1 MVLYSKFILLSL
13 VNEKSSLNFKEWAAN
28 NAIQIVLVFLLI
40 GIIAIEPSFLS
51 IKNLTNILAQ
61 CSTRMIIALGVGGI
75 IVTQG
80 TDLSAG
86 RIIGL
91 AAVISAS
98 LLQATDYAYRMYPD
112 LQQLPVVIPILLAMI
127 ICGFMGAI
135 NGFAV
140 AKLKTPPFIATMGTM
155 LLAYGITSLYFDRPP
170 YGAQPIAGLDKGF
183 KQLAVGGIQIG
194 DFRLPYLIIYAAIA
208 CIIMWFIWNKTKL
221 GKNMFAIGGNPE
233 AAEVSGVNVARNL
246 IIIYVMAGLLY
257 GLAGSLEAARVGSA
271 TNNTGFMYEM
281 DAIAACVVGGVSFA
295 GGVGSIGG
303 IITGVLIFQVLN
315 YGLSFI
321 GVSTYL
327 QFIIKG
333 IIIIAAVALD
343 TRKYMKKK

>member
-1 MVLYSKFILLSL
+1 MSTKSL
-13 VNEKSSLNFKEWAAN
+13 TREKSNFNLKEWASN
-28 NAIQIVLVFLLI
+28 NVIQLVLLCLLI
-40 GIIAIEPSFLS
+40 GLIIIEPTFLS
-51 IKNLTNILAQ
+51 IRNVTNILAQ
-61 CSTRMIIALGVGGI
+61 CSVRMIIALGVGGI

-91 AAVISAS
+91 AAVVSAS
-98 LLQATDYAYRMYPD
+98 LSQASDYAYRMYPD
-112 LQQLPVVIPILLAMI
+112 LQQLPIVVPILISMV
-127 ICGFMGAI
+127 ICGVIGGI

-155 LLAYGITSLYFDRPP
+155 LLAYGITSLYLDRPP

-183 KQLAVGGIQIG
+183 KELASGAIQIG
-194 DFRLPYLIIYAAIA
+194 SFRLPYLIIYAAIA
-208 CIIMWFIWNKTKL
+208 CVIMWFIWNKTKL

-246 IIIYVMAGLLY
+246 IIIYIMAGILY

-271 TNNTGFMYEM
+271 TNNTGNMYEM

-333 IIIIAAVALD
+333 VIIIAAVALD
-343 TRKYMKKK
+343 TRRNQKNS

>member
-1 MVLYSKFILLSL
+1 MSTKSL
-13 VNEKSSLNFKEWAAN
+13 TREKSNFNLKEWASN
-28 NAIQIVLVFLLI
+28 NVIQLVLLCLLI
-40 GIIAIEPSFLS
+40 GLIIIEPTFLS
-51 IKNLTNILAQ
+51 IRNVTNILAQ
-61 CSTRMIIALGVGGI
+61 CSVRMIIALGVGGI

-91 AAVISAS
+91 AAVVSAS
-98 LLQATDYAYRMYPD
+98 LSQASDYAYRMYPD
-112 LQQLPVVIPILLAMI
+112 LQQLPIVVPILISMV
-127 ICGFMGAI
+127 ICGVIGGI

-183 KQLAVGGIQIG
+183 KELASGAIQIG
-194 DFRLPYLIIYAAIA
+194 SFRLPYLIIYAAIA
-208 CIIMWFIWNKTKL
+208 CVIMWFIWNKTKL

-246 IIIYVMAGLLY
+246 IIIYIMAGILY

-271 TNNTGFMYEM
+271 TNNTGNMYEM

-333 IIIIAAVALD
+333 VIIIAAVALD
-343 TRKYMKKK
+343 TRRNQKKS

>member
-1 MVLYSKFILLSL
+1 MKTKSL
-13 VNEKSSLNFKEWAAN
+13 TNEKQSFNIIEWAGN
-28 NAIQIVLVFLLI
+28 NVIPIVLFIILI
-40 GIIAIEPSFLS
+40 GIIIIEPSFLS

-61 CSTRMIIALGVGGI
+61 CSTRMIIALGIGGI

-91 AAVISAS
+91 AAVVSAS
-98 LLQATDYAYRMYPD
+98 LLQATDYAYRMYPN
-112 LQQLPVVIPILLAMI
+112 LEKLPVVAVILFVMI
-127 ICGFMGAI
+127 ICGIMGGI

-183 KQLAVGGIQIG
+183 KQLAVGGFQIG
-194 DFRLPYLIIYAAIA
+194 DFRLPYLIIYAVIA
-208 CIIMWFIWNKTKL
+208 CVIMWLIWNKTKL

-233 AAEVSGVNVARNL
+233 AAEVSGVNVVRNL

-271 TNNTGFMYEM
+271 TNNTGLMYEM
-281 DAIAACVVGGVSFA
+281 DAIAACVVGGVSFS
-295 GGVGSIGG
+295 GGIGSIGG

-333 IIIIAAVALD
+333 VIIIAAVALD

>member
-1 MVLYSKFILLSL
+1 
-13 VNEKSSLNFKEWAAN
+13 
-28 NAIQIVLVFLLI
+28 
-40 GIIAIEPSFLS
+40 
-51 IKNLTNILAQ
+51 
-61 CSTRMIIALGVGGI
+61 
-75 IVTQG
+75 
-80 TDLSAG
+80 
-86 RIIGL
+86 
-91 AAVISAS
+91 
-98 LLQATDYAYRMYPD
+98 
-112 LQQLPVVIPILLAMI
+112 
-127 ICGFMGAI
+127 
-135 NGFAV
+135 V

-155 LLAYGITSLYFDRPP
+155 LLAYGVTSLYFDRPP
-170 YGAQPIAGLDKGF
+170 YGAQPIAGLAKNF
-183 KQLAVGGIQIG
+183 KELASGAIEIG
-194 DFRLPYLIIYAAIA
+194 TFRLPYLIIYAIIA
-208 CIIMWFIWNKTKL
+208 CVIMWLVWNKTKL

-246 IIIYVMAGLLY
+246 IIIYVIAGLF

-333 IIIIAAVALD
+333 VIIIAAVALD

>member
-1 MVLYSKFILLSL
+1 MSTKSL
-13 VNEKSSLNFKEWAAN
+13 TREKSNFNLKEWASN
-28 NAIQIVLVFLLI
+28 NVIQLVLLCLLI
-40 GIIAIEPSFLS
+40 GLIIIEPTFLS
-51 IKNLTNILAQ
+51 IRNVTNILAQ
-61 CSTRMIIALGVGGI
+61 CSVRMIIALGVGGI

-91 AAVISAS
+91 AAVVSAS
-98 LLQATDYAYRMYPD
+98 LSQASDYAYRMYPD
-112 LQQLPVVIPILLAMI
+112 LQQLPILVPILISMV
-127 ICGFMGAI
+127 ICGVIGCI

-183 KQLAVGGIQIG
+183 KELASGAIQIG
-194 DFRLPYLIIYAAIA
+194 SFRLPYLIIYAAIA
-208 CIIMWFIWNKTKL
+208 CVIMWFIWNKTKL

-246 IIIYVMAGLLY
+246 IIIYIMAGILY

-271 TNNTGFMYEM
+271 TNNTGNMYEM

-303 IITGVLIFQVLN
+303 IITVVLIFQVLN

-333 IIIIAAVALD
+333 VIIIAAVALD
-343 TRKYMKKK
+343 TRRNQKKS

>member
-1 MVLYSKFILLSL
+1 MSTKSL
-13 VNEKSSLNFKEWAAN
+13 VNEKSSFNFKEWAAN

>member
-1 MVLYSKFILLSL
+1 MQSLTSK
-13 VNEKSSLNFKEWAAN
+13 KSGFNFKEWASN
-28 NAIQIVLVFLLI
+28 NAITIVLALLLI
-40 GIIAIEPSFLS
+40 GIIAIEPTFLS
-51 IKNLTNILAQ
+51 IKNLTNILTQ

-91 AAVISAS
+91 AAVLSAS
-98 LLQATDYAYRMYPD
+98 LLQATDYAYRMYPN
-112 LQQLPVVIPILLAMI
+112 LQELPLFLPIALAMFV
-127 ICGFMGAI
+127 CGIMGAI

-170 YGAQPIAGLDKGF
+170 YGAQPIAGLAKNF
-183 KQLAVGGIQIG
+183 KNLASGAIEIG
-194 DFRLPYLIIYAAIA
+194 SFRLPYLIIYAVVA
-208 CIIMWFIWNKTKL
+208 CIVMWFVWNKTKL

-246 IIIYVMAGLLY
+246 IIIYVIAGVLY

-303 IITGVLIFQVLN
+303 IVTGVLIFQVLN

>member
-1 MVLYSKFILLSL
+1 MKSQVKESL
-13 VNEKSSLNFKEWAAN
+13 NNKSSIKEFLTN
-28 NAIQIVLVFLLI
+28 NAIQLVLVVLLLV
-40 GIIAIEPSFLS
+40 IIFIEPEFLS
-51 IKNLTNILAQ
+51 INNLRNILAQ
-61 CSTRMIIALGVGGI
+61 SSIRIIIALGVGGI

-91 AAVISAS
+91 AAVVSAS

-112 LQQLPVVIPILLAMI
+112 LQKLPLVVPILIAMAL
-127 ICGFMGAI
+127 CGLIGAV
-135 NGFAV
+135 NGWAV

-155 LLAYGITSLYFDRPP
+155 LIAYGLTSLYFDRPP
-170 YGAQPIAGLDKGF
+170 YGAQPIAGLDPAFTK
-183 KQLAVGGIQIG
+183 LAQGNIGTG
-194 DFRLPYLIIYAAIA
+194 DFRVPYLIIYALLIGV
-208 CIIMWFIWNKTKL
+208 IMWFVWNKTKL

-233 AAEVSGVNVARNL
+233 AAEVSGVNVVRNI
-246 IIIYVMAGLLY
+246 IIIYMIAGLLY

-303 IITGVLIFQVLN
+303 IITGVLIFQVIN
-315 YGLSFI
+315 YGLAFI

-327 QFIIKG
+327 QFIVKG
-333 IIIIAAVALD
+333 VIIIAAVALD
-343 TRKYMKKK
+343 TRKYAKKS

>member
-1 MVLYSKFILLSL
+1 MNTKSL
-13 VNEKSSLNFKEWAAN
+13 VNEKSSFNFKDWAAN

>member
-1 MVLYSKFILLSL
+1 
-13 VNEKSSLNFKEWAAN
+13 
-28 NAIQIVLVFLLI
+28 
-40 GIIAIEPSFLS
+40 
-51 IKNLTNILAQ
+51 
-61 CSTRMIIALGVGGI
+61 MIIALGVGGI

-91 AAVISAS
+91 AAVVSAS
-98 LLQATDYAYRMYPD
+98 LSQASDYAYRMYPD
-112 LQQLPVVIPILLAMI
+112 LQQLPILVPILISMV
-127 ICGFMGAI
+127 ICGVIGGI

-183 KQLAVGGIQIG
+183 KELASGAIQIG
-194 DFRLPYLIIYAAIA
+194 SFRLPYLIIYAAIA
-208 CIIMWFIWNKTKL
+208 CVIMWFIWNKTKL

-246 IIIYVMAGLLY
+246 IIIYIMAGILY

-271 TNNTGFMYEM
+271 TNNTGNMYEM

-333 IIIIAAVALD
+333 VIIIAAVALD
-343 TRKYMKKK
+343 TRRNQKKS

>member
-1 MVLYSKFILLSL
+1 MKTKSL
-13 VNEKSSLNFKEWAAN
+13 TRNASGTNFKEWAAN

-40 GIIAIEPSFLS
+40 GIVIIEPGFLS
-51 IKNLTNILAQ
+51 INNLRNILAQ

-91 AAVISAS
+91 AAVVSAS

-112 LQQLPVVIPILLAMI
+112 LQQLPLFIPILVAMI
-127 ICGFMGAI
+127 ICGIMGSI
-135 NGFAV
+135 SGFAV

-170 YGAQPIAGLDKGF
+170 YGAQPIAGLDPAFTK
-183 KQLAVGGIQIG
+183 LAQGSIGSG
-194 DFRLPYLIIYAAIA
+194 DFRIPYLIVYAVII
-208 CIIMWFIWNKTKL
+208 CVIMWFIWNKTRL

-233 AAEVSGVNVARNL
+233 AAEVSGVNVARNI
-246 IIIYVMAGLLY
+246 IIIYIIAGLLY

-343 TRKYMKKK
+343 TRKYMKKR

>member
-1 MVLYSKFILLSL
+1 MKSL
-13 VNEKSSLNFKEWAAN
+13 AKEKQNFNFKEFFAN
-28 NAIQIVLVFLLI
+28 NAIQIVLLILLI
-40 GIIAIEPSFLS
+40 GIIIIEPSFLRIS
-51 IKNLTNILAQ
+51 NLRNILAQ
-61 CSTRMIIALGVGGI
+61 SSTRMIIALGVGGI

-91 AAVISAS
+91 SAVVSAS
-98 LLQATDYAYRMYPD
+98 LLQASDYAYRMYPN
-112 LQQLPVVIPILLAMI
+112 LPELPVFIPILMAMVL
-127 ICGFMGAI
+127 CGMMGAI

-155 LLAYGITSLYFDRPP
+155 LLAYGVTSLYFDRPP
-170 YGAQPIAGLDKGF
+170 YGAQPIAGLTETY
-183 KQLAVGGIQIG
+183 KQLAVGSIGTG
-194 DFRLPYLIIYAAIA
+194 DFRIPYLVIYAAII
-208 CIIMWFIWNKTKL
+208 CVIMWFVWNKTKL

-246 IIIYVMAGLLY
+246 IIIYVIAGLLY

-333 IIIIAAVALD
+333 VIIIAAVALD
-343 TRKYMKKK
+343 TRKYAKKK

>member
-1 MVLYSKFILLSL
+1 MKTKSL
-13 VNEKSSLNFKEWAAN
+13 TNEKQSFNIIEWAGN
-28 NAIQIVLVFLLI
+28 NVIPIVLFIILI
-40 GIIAIEPSFLS
+40 GIIIIEPSFLS

-61 CSTRMIIALGVGGI
+61 CSTRMIIALGIGGI

-91 AAVISAS
+91 AAVVSAS
-98 LLQATDYAYRMYPD
+98 LLQATDYAYRMYPN
-112 LQQLPVVIPILLAMI
+112 LQKLPVVAVILFVMI
-127 ICGFMGAI
+127 ICGIMGGI

-183 KQLAVGGIQIG
+183 KQLAVGGFQLG
-194 DFRLPYLIIYAAIA
+194 EFRLPYLIIYAVIA
-208 CIIMWFIWNKTKL
+208 CIIMWLIWNKTKL

-233 AAEVSGVNVARNL
+233 AAEVSGVNVVRNL

-271 TNNTGFMYEM
+271 TNNTGLMYEM
-281 DAIAACVVGGVSFA
+281 DAIAACVVGGVSFS
-295 GGVGSIGG
+295 GGIGSIGG

-333 IIIIAAVALD
+333 VIIIAAVALD

>member
-1 MVLYSKFILLSL
+1 M
-13 VNEKSSLNFKEWAAN
+13 KSQVKESLNNKTSMKEFFTN
-28 NAIQIVLVFLLI
+28 NAIQLVLVALLVV
-40 GIIAIEPSFLS
+40 IIFIEPQFLS
-51 IKNLTNILAQ
+51 INNLRNILAQ
-61 CSTRMIIALGVGGI
+61 SSIRVIIALGVGGI

-112 LQQLPVVIPILLAMI
+112 LQRLPIVIPILLTMAL
-127 ICGFMGAI
+127 CGLMGVM
-135 NGFAV
+135 NGWAV

-155 LLAYGITSLYFDRPP
+155 LIAYGLTSLYFDRPP
-170 YGAQPIAGLDKGF
+170 YGAQPIAGLDPAFTK
-183 KQLAVGGIQIG
+183 LAQGNIG
-194 DFRLPYLIIYAAIA
+194 TGNFRVPYLIIYAVMIS
-208 CIIMWFIWNKTKL
+208 IVMWFVWNKTKL

-233 AAEVSGVNVARNL
+233 AAEVSGVNVARNI
-246 IIIYVMAGLLY
+246 IIIYLIAGALY

-303 IITGVLIFQVLN
+303 IITGVLIFQVIN
-315 YGLSFI
+315 YGLAFI

-327 QFIIKG
+327 QFIVKG

-343 TRKYMKKK
+343 TRKYTKKS

>member
-1 MVLYSKFILLSL
+1 MKTKSL
-13 VNEKSSLNFKEWAAN
+13 TNEKQSFNIIEWAGN
-28 NAIQIVLVFLLI
+28 NVIPIVLFIILI
-40 GIIAIEPSFLS
+40 GIIIIEPSFLS

-61 CSTRMIIALGVGGI
+61 CSTRMIIALGIGGI

-91 AAVISAS
+91 AAVVSAS
-98 LLQATDYAYRMYPD
+98 LLQATDYAYRMYPN
-112 LQQLPVVIPILLAMI
+112 LQKLPVVAVILFVMI
-127 ICGFMGAI
+127 VCGIMGGI

-183 KQLAVGGIQIG
+183 KQLAVGGFQIG
-194 DFRLPYLIIYAAIA
+194 DFRLPYLIIYAVIA
-208 CIIMWFIWNKTKL
+208 CVIMWLIWNKTKL

-233 AAEVSGVNVARNL
+233 AAEVSGVNVVRNL

-271 TNNTGFMYEM
+271 TNNTGLMYEM
-281 DAIAACVVGGVSFA
+281 DAIAACVVGGVSFS
-295 GGVGSIGG
+295 GGIGSIGG

-333 IIIIAAVALD
+333 VIIIAAVALD

>member
-1 MVLYSKFILLSL
+1 MKSQVKETINSKKSIKEFITD
-13 VNEKSSLNFKEWAAN
+13 
-28 NAIQIVLVFLLI
+28 NAIQLVLVALLF
-40 GIIAIEPSFLS
+40 IIIFIEPTFLS
-51 IKNLTNILAQ
+51 INNLRNILAQ
-61 CSTRMIIALGVGGI
+61 SSIRIIIALGVGGI

-91 AAVISAS
+91 AAVVSAS

-112 LQQLPVVIPILLAMI
+112 LQRLPLIVPIVLAMI
-127 ICGFMGAI
+127 LCGVMGAI

-155 LLAYGITSLYFDRPP
+155 LIVYGLTSLYFDRPP
-170 YGAQPIAGLDKGF
+170 YGAQPIAGLDSAFTK
-183 KQLAVGGIQIG
+183 LAQGNIG
-194 DFRLPYLIIYAAIA
+194 TGNFRIPYLIIYAIIIA
-208 CIIMWFIWNKTKL
+208 VIMWFVWNKTKL

-233 AAEVSGVNVARNL
+233 AAEVSGVNVARNI
-246 IIIYVMAGLLY
+246 IIIYIIAGALY

-303 IITGVLIFQVLN
+303 IITGVLIFQVIN
-315 YGLSFI
+315 YGLAFI
-321 GVSTYL
+321 GVSAYL
-327 QFIIKG
+327 QFIVKG
-333 IIIIAAVALD
+333 LIIIAAVALD
-343 TRKYMKKK
+343 TRKHTKKS

>member
-1 MVLYSKFILLSL
+1 MKSL
-13 VNEKSSLNFKEWAAN
+13 AKEKQNFNFKEFFAN
-28 NAIQIVLVFLLI
+28 NAIQIVLLILLI
-40 GIIAIEPSFLS
+40 GIIIIEPSFLS
-51 IKNLTNILAQ
+51 VNNLRNILAQ
-61 CSTRMIIALGVGGI
+61 SSTRMIIALGVGGI

-91 AAVISAS
+91 SAVVSAS

-112 LQQLPVVIPILLAMI
+112 LPKLPVIVPILLAMVL
-127 ICGFMGAI
+127 CGMMGAI

-155 LLAYGITSLYFDRPP
+155 LLAYGVTSLYFDRPP
-170 YGAQPIAGLDKGF
+170 YGAQPIAGLDETF
-183 KQLAVGGIQIG
+183 KQLAVGSVGSG
-194 DFRLPYLIIYAAIA
+194 NFRIPYLVIYAAII
-208 CIIMWFIWNKTKL
+208 CLIMWFVWNKTKL

-246 IIIYVMAGLLY
+246 IIIYVIAGLLY

-343 TRKYMKKK
+343 TRKYAKKK

>member
-1 MVLYSKFILLSL
+1 MNTKSL
-13 VNEKSSLNFKEWAAN
+13 INEKTSFNFKEWAEN

-112 LQQLPVVIPILLAMI
+112 LQQLPVLIPILLAMM

-183 KQLAVGGIQIG
+183 KQLALGGIEIG

-233 AAEVSGVNVARNL
+233 AAEVSGVNVSRNL
-246 IIIYVMAGLLY
+246 IIIYVMAGILY

>member
-1 MVLYSKFILLSL
+1 MKTLSQAK
-13 VNEKSSLNFKEWAAN
+13 EKKEFNIKEWAGN
-28 NAIQIVLVFLLI
+28 NVIQIVLVILLMA
-40 GIIAIEPSFLS
+40 IICIEPSFLS
-51 IKNLTNILAQ
+51 IKNATNILTQA
-61 CSTRMIIALGVGGI
+61 STRMIIALGVGGI

-91 AAVISAS
+91 AAVVSAS
-98 LLQATDYAYRMYPD
+98 LLQAPDYAYRMYPN
-112 LQQLPVVIPILLAMI
+112 LPVLPIFVPILLAMI
-127 ICGFMGAI
+127 ICAFMGGI
-135 NGFAV
+135 NGFVV

-155 LLAYGITSLYFDRPP
+155 LLAYGVTSLYFDRPP
-170 YGAQPIAGLDKGF
+170 YGAQPIAGLATNF
-183 KQLAVGGIQIG
+183 KNLASGAIEIG
-194 DFRLPYLIIYAAIA
+194 SFRLPYLIIYAAIS
-208 CIIMWFIWNKTKL
+208 CVVMWFVWNKTKL

-246 IIIYVMAGLLY
+246 IIIYVIAGLLY
-257 GLAGSLEAARVGSA
+257 GLAGALEAARVGST

-281 DAIAACVVGGVSFA
+281 DAIASCVVGGVSFA

-333 IIIIAAVALD
+333 IIIIAAVAMD

>member
-1 MVLYSKFILLSL
+1 M
-13 VNEKSSLNFKEWAAN
+13 KSQVKESLNNKGSLKEFVTN
-28 NAIQIVLVFLLI
+28 NAIQLVLVGLLVM
-40 GIIAIEPSFLS
+40 IIFMDPSFVS
-51 IKNLTNILAQ
+51 INNLRNILAQ
-61 CSTRMIIALGVGGI
+61 SSIRLIIALGVGGI

-91 AAVISAS
+91 AAVVSAS
-98 LLQATDYAYRMYPD
+98 LSQATEYAYRMYPD
-112 LQQLPVVIPILLAMI
+112 LQKLPVVVPILIAMVL
-127 ICGFMGAI
+127 CASLGAL
-135 NGFAV
+135 NGWAV

-155 LLAYGITSLYFDRPP
+155 LIAYGLTSLYFDRPP
-170 YGAQPIAGLDKGF
+170 YGAQPIAGFDSSFSK
-183 KQLAVGGIQIG
+183 LAQGNIGTG
-194 DFRLPYLIIYAAIA
+194 DFRVPYLILYAIGIA
-208 CIIMWFIWNKTKL
+208 IIMWFVWNKTKL

-233 AAEVSGVNVARNL
+233 AAEVSGVNVVRNI
-246 IIIYVMAGLLY
+246 IIIYVISGLLY

-271 TNNTGFMYEM
+271 TNNTGNMYEM

-303 IITGVLIFQVLN
+303 IITGVLIFQVIN
-315 YGLSFI
+315 YGLAFI

-333 IIIIAAVALD
+333 VIIIAAVALD
-343 TRKYMKKK
+343 TRKYAKKS

>member
-1 MVLYSKFILLSL
+1 M
-13 VNEKSSLNFKEWAAN
+13 KSQVKETISNKNSIKEFVTN
-28 NAIQIVLVFLLI
+28 NAIQLVLVALLF
-40 GIIAIEPSFLS
+40 IIIFIEPSFLS
-51 IKNLTNILAQ
+51 VNNLRNILAQ
-61 CSTRMIIALGVGGI
+61 SSIRIIIALGVGGI

-91 AAVISAS
+91 AAVVSAS

-112 LQQLPVVIPILLAMI
+112 LQKMPLIVPILIAMI
-127 ICGFMGAI
+127 LCGFMGAI

-155 LLAYGITSLYFDRPP
+155 LIVYGLTSLYFDRPP
-170 YGAQPIAGLDKGF
+170 YGAQPIAGLDPAFTK
-183 KQLAVGGIQIG
+183 LAQGNIGTG
-194 DFRLPYLIIYAAIA
+194 DFRIPYLIIYAIL
-208 CIIMWFIWNKTKL
+208 ISVIMWFVWNKTKL

-233 AAEVSGVNVARNL
+233 AAEVSGVNVARNI
-246 IIIYVMAGLLY
+246 IIIYVIAGALY

-281 DAIAACVVGGVSFA
+281 DAIAACVVGGVSFS

-303 IITGVLIFQVLN
+303 IITGVLIFQVIN
-315 YGLSFI
+315 YGLAFI

-327 QFIIKG
+327 QFIVKG

-343 TRKYMKKK
+343 TRKHIKKS